1 MDAVIARSAASAGR
15 PAITYRHAG
24 DQFVVAEYGEMEL
37 DLRLNFYAIA
47 VKTLLDSSKSP
58 AITESAPGYRSLM
71 VGFDSKILSPEKA
84 VDLLESIHNDVAI
97 DDDLVIPSRR
107 VVLPIA
113 FDDTKS
119 AEAVARYTKTIR
131 ADAPNCKDGTNID
144 YVVEYNGLS
153 SRDELYRTI
162 TGTQWWNAFTGF
174 FPGLPFMFP
183 IDPRMEITVPKYNPT
198 RTWTAEGAVGIGG
211 PCVAIYPVESP
222 GGYQLFGR
230 TLPILDMQARNK
242 AFAEDP
248 LLIRPGDRIRFTVV
262 DEAELDELRRA
273 VFEDRY
279 EYQIAEEPF
288 VVRDYLAS
296 LTELADEAATA
307 RTHRAQAAAGMEVP

>member
-1 MDAVIARSAASAGR
+1 M
-15 PAITYRHAG
+15 H
-24 DQFVVAEYGEMEL
+24 
-37 DLRLNFYAIA
+37 
-47 VKTLLDSSKSP
+47 
-58 AITESAPGYRSLM
+58 
-71 VGFDSKILSPEKA
+71 
-84 VDLLESIHNDVAI
+84 
-97 DDDLVIPSRR
+97 
-107 VVLPIA
+107 
-113 FDDTKS
+113 
-119 AEAVARYTKTIR
+119 
-131 ADAPNCKDGTNID
+131 PNCKDGTNID
-144 YVVEYNGLS
+144 YIVDYNGLS
-153 SRDELYRTI
+153 GRDELYRTV

-230 TLPILDMQARNK
+230 TLPILDMQGRNK

-248 LLIRPGDRIRFTVV
+248 LLIRPGDRVEFTVV

-279 EYQIAEEPF
+279 DYQITDEPF
-288 VVRDYLAS
+288 VVRDYLANI
-296 LTELADEAATA
+296 TGLADEAAKA
-307 RTHRAQAAAGMEVP
+307 RTRRARSSRQNGSAVMTETASANIEPPIHQHRHPGQHHHRDHRPGHPDHRAGPARPNRAAGQGFLPRRPRRPLRVAGGQQLRRQ

>member
-1 MDAVIARSAASAGR
+1 VVEVLEVI
-15 PAITYRHAG
+15 HA
-24 DQFVVAEYGEMEL
+24 E
-37 DLRLNFYAIA
+37 
-47 VKTLLDSSKSP
+47 
-58 AITESAPGYRSLM
+58 
-71 VGFDSKILSPEKA
+71 
-84 VDLLESIHNDVAI
+84 VAI

-119 AEAVARYTKTIR
+119 AEAVTRYTATIR
-131 ADAPNCKDGTNID
+131 GDAPNCKDGTNID
-144 YVVEYNGLS
+144 YIVDYNGLS
-153 SRDELYRTI
+153 GRDELYSTVS
-162 TGTQWWNAFTGF
+162 GTQWWNAFTWF

-248 LLIRPGDRIRFTVV
+248 LLIRPGDRVEFTVV
-262 DEAELDELRRA
+262 DETELDELRRA

-279 EYQIAEEPF
+279 EYQITDDPF
-288 VVRDYLAS
+288 VVRDYLS
-296 LTELADEAATA
+296 NVSGLADEAAKA
-307 RTHRAQAAAGMEVP
+307 RTRRQEAAARTEVP